1 MVPILHSWL
10 FSFSWLWNPS
20 PSNQWPPAALHQHN
34 RRFNSVVLLQLKP
47 CARRGDDRSVWEW
60 RSMEPQPRKSE
71 LLCFRYVVQ
80 NYVLLVE
87 NLLNKV
93 CFCFKSIMLALL
105 SSLFHTAQIPMAQIL
120 IVAVVACTGTL
131 LLTCVITIT
140 IVGFVRFK
148 KHVRPGKYVLLSPL
162 WFTLQYSLPSTF
174 CFCERL
180 IQDALWRHQLQG
192 NCHSLLIML
201 N

>member
-1 MVPILHSWL
+1 
-10 FSFSWLWNPS
+10 
-20 PSNQWPPAALHQHN
+20 
-34 RRFNSVVLLQLKP
+34 
-47 CARRGDDRSVWEW
+47 
-60 RSMEPQPRKSE
+60 MEPQPRKSE

-140 IVGFVRFK
+140 ITIVGFVRFK
-148 KHVRPGKYVLLSPL
+148 KHMRPGKYLLLSPL
-162 WFTLQYSLPSTF
+162 
-174 CFCERL
+174 
-180 IQDALWRHQLQG
+180 
-192 NCHSLLIML
+192 
-201 N
+201 